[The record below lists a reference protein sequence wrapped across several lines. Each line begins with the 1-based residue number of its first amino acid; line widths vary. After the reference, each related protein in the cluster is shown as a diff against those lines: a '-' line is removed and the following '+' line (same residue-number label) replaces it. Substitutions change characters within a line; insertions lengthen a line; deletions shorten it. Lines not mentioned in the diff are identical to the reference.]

1 MTLLIDNTDIKDILE
16 EIKSIHESPEDEEIK
31 KEIQDIM
38 EKEKCSFIDA
48 CIISAKK

>member
-1 MTLLIDNTDIKDILE
+1 MNKDILE
-16 EIKSIHESPEDEEIK
+16 EIKSIHDSPEGKEVE

-48 CIISAKK
+48 CIISAKKIVEDSL